1 MKKQQSGFTLIELVV
16 VIVILGIL
24 AATAIPRF
32 ADLANSARVAS
43 VNGVLGGV
51 RSASSLAHALA
62 LVNGQTAAAGNVSME
77 GVNVTLVFGYP
88 ASATGGINNALLA
101 FDGYTFN
108 TGAPS
113 TFTQNN
119 SPTPAT
125 CVVTYTQSAA
135 ANAAPTI
142 TSNTAGC

>member
-1 MKKQQSGFTLIELVV
+1 MNAKKQQTGYTLIELVV

-32 ADLANSARVAS
+32 ANLSASARTAS
-43 VNGVLGGV
+43 VSGLLGGV
-51 RSASSLAHALA
+51 RSAASLAHTLA
-62 LVNGQTAAAGNVSME
+62 VVRGQTGAAGNVSME
-77 GVNVTLVFGYP
+77 GVNVSLVFGYP
-88 ASATGGINNALLA
+88 ATAGGGINNALLA
-101 FDGYTFN
+101 FDGYTFAA
-108 TGAPS
+108 GV
-113 TFTQNN
+113 FTQNN

-125 CVVTYTQSAA
+125 CSVTYAQPAA